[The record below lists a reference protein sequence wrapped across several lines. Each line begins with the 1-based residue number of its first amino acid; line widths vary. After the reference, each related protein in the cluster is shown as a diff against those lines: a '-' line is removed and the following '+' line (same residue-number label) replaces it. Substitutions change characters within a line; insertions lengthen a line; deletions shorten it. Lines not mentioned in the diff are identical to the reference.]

1 VNRIL
6 PPVERPV
13 SSVSTPADDARRA
26 ALNLA
31 EDAVQSRQV
40 AEALNVEL
48 RGHAAQFESLLNAV
62 PLGVYLVDADFRFR
76 HVSPTT
82 SAVLGGIP
90 DLIGRDFDE
99 VIHLIWPATY
109 ADDISRLFR
118 RTLDTGEPYTAPL
131 QIEQRI
137 DRDAA
142 EVYDWQIHRIPLPEG
157 GYGVVCYFRE
167 VSDRVRAEQQ
177 IQDLLTEL
185 EQASRRK
192 DEFLAMLAHE
202 LRGPLAPISNALE
215 IMQRSD
221 GNPELLP
228 QLRATMQRQMAQMV
242 RLVDDLL
249 DVSRISRNLLEL
261 RKERVELAPI
271 LQQALEVCRVGAE
284 HARHQI
290 TLSLPPEPIVLYAD
304 RARLI
309 QAFGNLL
316 NNACKYTDPGGR
328 IELRVE
334 RVGDDVHVYV
344 KDNGVGIPAEM
355 QANVF
360 DMFTQVNRTM
370 DRAQGGLGIGLTLVR
385 RLIEL
390 HDGTVQVSSEG
401 PGRGTE
407 FVVVLPVS
415 SRRIPLLPPPADEP
429 LAIDSL
435 RILVADDNHD
445 SATSLALLLQVAGH
459 QTQIA
464 HDGLEA
470 VRVAEMFG
478 AEVVVLDI
486 GMPALNGL
494 DACRHIRAQAWGKH
508 VLLVALS
515 GWGQAEDLRK
525 SLDAGF
531 DAHLVKPL
539 DYDAL
544 TRLLAGVKRN

>member
-1 VNRIL
+1 
-6 PPVERPV
+6 
-13 SSVSTPADDARRA
+13 
-26 ALNLA
+26 
-31 EDAVQSRQV
+31 
-40 AEALNVEL
+40 
-48 RGHAAQFESLLNAV
+48 
-62 PLGVYLVDADFRFR
+62 
-76 HVSPTT
+76 
-82 SAVLGGIP
+82 
-90 DLIGRDFDE
+90 
-99 VIHLIWPATY
+99 
-109 ADDISRLFR
+109 
-118 RTLDTGEPYTAPL
+118 
-131 QIEQRI
+131 
-137 DRDAA
+137 
-142 EVYDWQIHRIPLPEG
+142 
-157 GYGVVCYFRE
+157 
-167 VSDRVRAEQQ
+167 
-177 IQDLLTEL
+177 
-185 EQASRRK
+185 
-192 DEFLAMLAHE
+192 M
-202 LRGPLAPISNALE
+202 
-215 IMQRSD
+215 
-221 GNPELLP
+221 
-228 QLRATMQRQMAQMV
+228 
-242 RLVDDLL
+242 
-249 DVSRISRNLLEL
+249 
-261 RKERVELAPI
+261 ELAPI

-415 SRRIPLLPPPADEP
+415 SRRIPLPPPPADEP

-515 GWGQAEDLRK
+515 GWGQAEDLCK

-531 DAHLVKPL
+531 DAHMVKPL